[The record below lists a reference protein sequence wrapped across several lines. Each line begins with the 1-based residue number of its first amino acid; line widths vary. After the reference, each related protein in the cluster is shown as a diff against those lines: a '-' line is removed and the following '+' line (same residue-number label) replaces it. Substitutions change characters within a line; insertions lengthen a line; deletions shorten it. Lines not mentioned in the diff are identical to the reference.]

1 MDLRFNP
8 ETLEVLQTSDYGLRA
23 AKSSPWTVFFSS
35 KGDKAGFLGLGS
47 GLRRKVFRGGT
58 ELELPEYGEP
68 P

>member
-47 GLRRKVFRGGT
+47 G
-58 ELELPEYGEP
+58 
-68 P
+68 